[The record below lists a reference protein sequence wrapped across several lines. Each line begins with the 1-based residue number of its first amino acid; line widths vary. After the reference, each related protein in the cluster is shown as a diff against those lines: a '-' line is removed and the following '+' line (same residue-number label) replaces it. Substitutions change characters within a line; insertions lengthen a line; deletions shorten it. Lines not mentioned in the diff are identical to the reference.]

1 MTATDAD
8 LRKTPRAW
16 SRPLHRDA
24 TGRTENSF
32 QPSHGNPVTRGT
44 ARKTSPEHPVISSR
58 TCKPNSVCRIAPAG
72 RSFLWATHCCA
83 AQATYPEVVTRRAG
97 TYRNRSPEL
106 PPYLVLLRVGFALP
120 IPLLGRRCALT
131 APFHPYPGVAAQAVY
146 FLWYFP
152 STGLEPSLPDVIRHT
167 ALRSSDF
174 PPAFRRATVRS
185 GCQRFSLYSMRLH
198 CAESWFSLRFVRH
211 HGTSCRAVAYIYRV
225 GRAGE
230 RSGARGSARSKLDGS
245 ARHADVGHI
254 LLGLLRMTLGFA
266 QPLGTAPLGRG
277 VRFRPDKLKP

>member
-1 MTATDAD
+1 MTATDAN
-8 LRKTPRAW
+8 LRKTHRACHA
-16 SRPLHRDA
+16 RLTVMR
-24 TGRTENSF
+24 TGRTENSL
-32 QPSHGNPVTRGT
+32 QPSHGSRVNRGT
-44 ARKTSPEHPVISSR
+44 ARKTSAEHHVISSR
-58 TCKPNSVCRIAPAG
+58 TCKPNSVCWIAPAG

-97 TYRNRSPEL
+97 TYRNRSPEF

-120 IPLLGRRCALT
+120 VPLLRRRCALT

-152 STGLEPSLPDVIRHT
+152 STELELSLPDVIRHT

-174 PPAFRRATVRS
+174 PPALRRATVRS

-198 CAESWFSLRFVRH
+198 CAESWSSLRFVRH
-211 HGTSCRAVAYIYRV
+211 RGTSCRAVAYIYRV

-230 RSGARGSARSKLDGS
+230 GSGVGGKVRSKLDGS
-245 ARHADVGHI
+245 ARHRVSGISYLAC
-254 LLGLLRMTLGFA
+254 FA
-266 QPLGTAPLGRG
+266 
-277 VRFRPDKLKP
+277 